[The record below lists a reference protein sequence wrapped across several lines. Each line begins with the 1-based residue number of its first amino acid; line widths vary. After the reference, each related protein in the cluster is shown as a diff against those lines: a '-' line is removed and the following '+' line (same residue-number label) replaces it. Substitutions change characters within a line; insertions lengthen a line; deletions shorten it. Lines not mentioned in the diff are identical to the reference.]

1 MSSSAPAAPLPP
13 APPLSAAAP
22 GAALDRSLLG
32 GIAWTGGVRWIS
44 QLLGWTSTLV
54 VARLLTPADYGIVGM
69 AAVFV
74 GLVTLLSEFGL
85 GAAVVML
92 RDLDPAQ
99 ARQINTLSVMLGVA
113 SAAVTCAAA
122 LPMARLMDTPELAG
136 VMWALS
142 AGFVVAGFRTVPDAL
157 LQKEM
162 RFRSLALM
170 DGGQAVLVALATM
183 ALAAAGAR
191 YWTLVAGTLLGGL
204 LSAGMAVARRPQG
217 FAVPRPRQVGPA
229 MAFSGRLLISRLA
242 WYLYSNADFM
252 VVGKVLGQRAL
263 GAYNLAWSLAA
274 IPVGKVSGMVM
285 RVTPAYFSAVQDD
298 PPALRRYLLRLTEG
312 VALVTFPM
320 TLGLAAVADDL
331 VRVALGEKWLAAAV
345 PLRLLAAYASLRSIS
360 PLLSQVLAAVGQ
372 MPFAMRNNL
381 LAAVMLPAAFVV
393 AAPYGVGAVAWAWI
407 LVHPLVLA
415 PLLARTCSSLGMPV
429 RDYFRALA
437 PAAGGCAAMLA
448 AVVLARLTTPA
459 AWPLGARFAI
469 EVTAGAATYAL
480 AILLFH
486 RDRLLALRALLRDAP
501 AA

>member
-1 MSSSAPAAPLPP
+1 MSTSAPAVP
-13 APPLSAAAP
+13 APAP
-22 GAALDRSLLG
+22 APRAALDRSLLR
-32 GIAWTGGVRWIS
+32 GIAWTGGVRWAS
-44 QLLGWTSTLV
+44 QVVGWASTLV

-69 AAVFV
+69 GAVFV

-92 RDLDPAQ
+92 REVEPAQ
-99 ARQINTLSVMLGVA
+99 ARQINTLSVLLGIA
-113 SAAVTCAAA
+113 SAAATWAAA
-122 LPMARLMDTPELAG
+122 EPMARLMDTPPLAG
-136 VMWALS
+136 VLRALGI
-142 AGFVVAGFRTVPDAL
+142 GFVVAGFRTVPDAL

-170 DGGQAVLVALATM
+170 DGGQAVAVALATVG
-183 ALAAAGAR
+183 LAAAGAG

-204 LSAGMAVARRPQG
+204 FSTGMAVARRPQG
-217 FAVPRPRQVGPA
+217 FAVPRVRDIGGA
-229 MAFSGRLLISRLA
+229 MGFSGRLLVSRLS

-252 VVGKVLGQRAL
+252 VVGKVLGERAL

-274 IPVGKVSGMVM
+274 IPVGKVGGMVM

-331 VRVALGEKWLAAAV
+331 VRVALGDKWAAAAV

-360 PLLSQVLAAVGQ
+360 PLLSQVLAAAGE

-381 LAAVMLPAAFVV
+381 LAAVVLPVAFVV
-393 AAPYGVGAVAWAWI
+393 AARQGIQAVAWAWI

-415 PLLARTCSSLGMPV
+415 PLLARACRRLSMPP
-429 RDYFRALA
+429 RDYLRALA
-437 PAAGGCAAMLA
+437 PALGGCAVMLA
-448 AVVLARLTTPA
+448 AVVAARVAAPDGWPVGARL
-459 AWPLGARFAI
+459 GAQ
-469 EVTAGAATYAL
+469 VLAGAAAYAG
-480 AILLFH
+480 AVLLLH
-486 RDRLLALRALLRDAP
+486 RDRLLAFRRMLREPQD
-501 AA
+501 